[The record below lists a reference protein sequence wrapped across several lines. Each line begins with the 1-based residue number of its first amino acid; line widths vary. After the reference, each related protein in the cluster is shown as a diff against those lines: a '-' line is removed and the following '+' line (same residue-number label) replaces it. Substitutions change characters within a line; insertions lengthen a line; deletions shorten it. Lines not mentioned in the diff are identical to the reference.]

1 MKMKSPYVGWIS
13 LEGVAVA
20 LGEMGYETLDSEPGR
35 WTVFRSQSPEV
46 QAFVAHTERVI
57 AAPDMI
63 RSLLAGEP
71 PDVAD
76 AAIARALEI
85 DPDAVDNCLASGIY
99 PKGITVRDLDRI
111 QAHMPKPPP
120 PTPEQIE
127 RMKRAVEILAKIDK
141 EAGETADEDRV
152 DASGNYDEGAARKRG
167 IAGGRFNSPPKD
179 ERSAE
184 MKMKSPYVGWISLEG
199 VAVALGEMGY
209 ETLDSEPGRW
219 TVFRSQSPEV
229 QAFVAHT
236 ERVIAAPDM
245 IRSLLAGEP
254 PDVADAAIARAL
266 EIDPDAVENCLASGI
281 YPKGITM
288 DEFDRIQAHMPKPP
302 PPTPEQIERMR
313 LTDKILAKIDKEAS
327 EIADEDRVDASVNYK
342 EYLYGGR

>member
-1 MKMKSPYVGWIS
+1 MKMKSPYVGWVSLEGVAVALGEMGYETLDSEPGRWTVFRSQSPEVQAFVAHTERVIAAPDMIRQLLAGEPPDVADAAIKRAKEIDPDAVDNCLASGIYPKGITIDEFDRIQAHMPKRPPPTPEQIERMRLTEEFLAKIDKEASERFNSPPKDERSAEMKMKWPYVGWIS

-63 RSLLAGEP
+63 RQLLAGEP

-76 AAIARALEI
+76 AAIKRAKEI

-99 PKGITVRDLDRI
+99 PKGITI
-111 QAHMPKPPP
+111 
-120 PTPEQIE
+120 
-127 RMKRAVEILAKIDK
+127 
-141 EAGETADEDRV
+141 
-152 DASGNYDEGAARKRG
+152 
-167 IAGGRFNSPPKD
+167 
-179 ERSAE
+179 
-184 MKMKSPYVGWISLEG
+184 
-199 VAVALGEMGY
+199 
-209 ETLDSEPGRW
+209 
-219 TVFRSQSPEV
+219 
-229 QAFVAHT
+229 
-236 ERVIAAPDM
+236 
-245 IRSLLAGEP
+245 
-254 PDVADAAIARAL
+254 
-266 EIDPDAVENCLASGI
+266 
-281 YPKGITM
+281 
-288 DEFDRIQAHMPKPP
+288 DEFDRIQAHMPKRP

>member
-1 MKMKSPYVGWIS
+1 MKMKSPYIGWIS

-63 RSLLAGEP
+63 RQLLAGEP
-71 PDVAD
+71 PDIAD
-76 AAIARALEI
+76 AAIKRAKEI
-85 DPDAVDNCLASGIY
+85 DPDAVDNWVASDSY

-111 QAHMPKPPP
+111 QAHMPKRPP

-127 RMKRAVEILAKIDK
+127 RMRRANEILAKIDK
-141 EAGETADEDRV
+141 
-152 DASGNYDEGAARKRG
+152 DASEIVDEGERS
-167 IAGGRFNSPPKD
+167 NSPPKD

-209 ETLDSEPGRW
+209 ETLDTEPGRW
-219 TVFRSQSPEV
+219 TVFRSRSPEV

-245 IRSLLAGEP
+245 IRQLLAGEP
-254 PDVADAAIARAL
+254 PYVADAAIKRAM

-281 YPKGITM
+281 YPKGITI

-302 PPTPEQIERMR
+302 PPTPEQIERIK

-327 EIADEDRVDASVNYK
+327 EIADEDRVNASGNYK

>member
-57 AAPDMI
+57 AAPDMV

-71 PDVAD
+71 PDIAD
-76 AAIARALEI
+76 AAIKRAKEI
-85 DPDAVDNCLASGIY
+85 DPDAVENCLASGIY

-111 QAHMPKPPP
+111 EAHMPKPPP
-120 PTPEQIE
+120 PTTEQIE
-127 RMKRAVEILAKIDK
+127 RMRLTDEFLAKINK
-141 EAGETADEDRV
+141 EASETADEDRV
-152 DASGNYDEGAARKRG
+152 DASVNYDEGDARKRG
-167 IAGGRFNSPPKD
+167 YAGGRFNSPPKN

-184 MKMKSPYVGWISLEG
+184 MKMKWPYVGWISLEG

-219 TVFRSQSPEV
+219 TVFRSRSPEV

-245 IRSLLAGEP
+245 IRQLLAGEP

-266 EIDPDAVENCLASGI
+266 EIDPDAVDNWVASDS
-281 YPKGITM
+281 YPKGITI
-288 DEFDRIQAHMPKPP
+288 DEFDRIQAHMPKRP

-313 LTDKILAKIDKEAS
+313 LTDEFLAKINKDAS
-327 EIADEDRVDASVNYK
+327 EIADEDLVDASVNYK

>member
-76 AAIARALEI
+76 AAIKRAKEI
-85 DPDAVDNCLASGIY
+85 DPDAVENCLASGSY
-99 PKGITVRDLDRI
+99 PKGITVKELDRI
-111 QAHMPKPPP
+111 EAHMPKRPPP
-120 PTPEQIE
+120 TPTPEQIE
-127 RMKRAVEILAKIDK
+127 RMKRADEILAKINK
-141 EAGETADEDRV
+141 DESER
-152 DASGNYDEGAARKRG
+152 S
-167 IAGGRFNSPPKD
+167 NSPPKN

-184 MKMKSPYVGWISLEG
+184 MKMKSPYVGWVSLEG

-245 IRSLLAGEP
+245 IRQLLAGEP

-266 EIDPDAVENCLASGI
+266 EIDPDAVDNCLASGS
-281 YPKGITM
+281 YPKGITI
-288 DEFDRIQAHMPKPP
+288 DEFDRIQAHMPKRP
-302 PPTPEQIERMR
+302 PPTPEQIEAIR